1 MTGDTKLTWNRINK
15 LSAPL
20 TGAKLYPDG
29 DVPGMALRITAKGE
43 KAFTLKY
50 RISGKQKSYTFG
62 WPTEDGKPDPEL
74 AEKMSG
80 TVDLPHAMNLEQ
92 ARDEAKRLREH
103 IKKTGKDPAVG
114 ESNPEATGDEKNP
127 ILHKYSDRWIES
139 YADVHLRPSS
149 QASVKSILKNHI
161 LPILGGKH
169 LTEITHDDVAGMM
182 AKVQRKGHR
191 VQANRAHSWL
201 RLILNS
207 AKKSKLITDNP
218 CKDVKRFDDCEQRE
232 VYLKPEEYRR
242 LVAVLRDHPNQQ
254 SARAIALLML
264 TGSRRGEV
272 LGLRWNEIDF
282 ERGIWRKP
290 KGRVKQKKTSTVP
303 LNSQAL
309 TILREI
315 RASQDDE
322 GELAFPGDEGK
333 ARVEIKKFWQRV
345 KVAAELP
352 NDFRMHDLRHSYAS
366 LLAESGTPLK
376 TIGKLLGHAST
387 TTTDRYAHIYDE
399 VARDA
404 SEQVSRLYR
413 RGLRAA
419 GKSKKAKRAASKT
432 R

>member
-1 MTGDTKLTWNRINK
+1 
-15 LSAPL
+15 
-20 TGAKLYPDG
+20 
-29 DVPGMALRITAKGE
+29 
-43 KAFTLKY
+43 
-50 RISGKQKSYTFG
+50 
-62 WPTEDGKPDPEL
+62 
-74 AEKMSG
+74 MSG
-80 TVDLPHAMNLEQ
+80 TVSLPHDMNLEQ
-92 ARDEAKRLREH
+92 ARSEAKRLREY
-103 IKKTGKDPAVG
+103 IKKTGKDPAVD
-114 ESNPEATGDEKNP
+114 ESSPEVSDGDEKNP
-127 ILHKYSDRWIES
+127 TLRKYADRWTES

-161 LPILGGKH
+161 LPALGSKR
-169 LTEITHDDVAGMM
+169 LSEISHDDVDMMM
-182 AKVQRKGHR
+182 AKVKRKGHR

-207 AKKSKLITDNP
+207 AKRSKLIGDNP

-282 ERGIWRKP
+282 DRGIWRKP
-290 KGRVKQKKTSTVP
+290 KGRVKQKKASTVP

-309 TILREI
+309 TVLRAI
-315 RASQDDE
+315 REEQEDDS
-322 GELAFPGDEGK
+322 ELAFPGDEGK
-333 ARVEIKKFWQRV
+333 ARVEIKKFWKRV
-345 KVAAELP
+345 KDAAKLP
-352 NDFRMHDLRHSYAS
+352 DDFRLHDLRHSYAS

-376 TIGKLLGHAST
+376 TIGKLLGHSST

-404 SEQVSRLYR
+404 SEEVSRLFR
-413 RGLRAA
+413 RGLR
-419 GKSKKAKRAASKT
+419 GRGKKATPTKKQRVALPALTNGANHAA
-432 R
+432 

>member
-1 MTGDTKLTWNRINK
+1 
-15 LSAPL
+15 
-20 TGAKLYPDG
+20 
-29 DVPGMALRITAKGE
+29 MALRITAKSKSHPGQ
-43 KAFTLKY
+43 KAFVLKY
-50 RISGKQKSYTFG
+50 RIAGTQRSWTFG
-62 WPTEDGKPDPEL
+62 WPTEDDADNPDLDPATAGVL
-74 AEKMSG
+74 D
-80 TVDLPHAMNLEQ
+80 TLPKYVSLKQ
-92 ARDEAKRLREH
+92 ARRLARKIRDEKVEKD
-103 IKKTGKDPAVG
+103 IDPALNEASSVG
-114 ESNPEATGDEKNP
+114 ADDDEKNP
-127 ILHKYSDRWIES
+127 TLRKYADRWTES

-161 LPILGGKH
+161 LPALGGKR
-169 LTEITHDDVAGMM
+169 LSEISHDDVDMMM
-182 AKVQRKGHR
+182 AKVKRKGHR

-201 RLILNS
+201 RLMLNS
-207 AKKSKLITDNP
+207 AKKSKLIAENP

-282 ERGIWRKP
+282 DRGIWRKP

-309 TILREI
+309 TILRAI
-315 RASQDDE
+315 REEQEDDS
-322 GELAFPGDEGK
+322 ELAFPGDEGK
-333 ARVEIKKFWQRV
+333 ARVEIKKFWKRV
-345 KVAAELP
+345 KDAAKLP
-352 NDFRMHDLRHSYAS
+352 DDFRLHDLRHSYAS

-376 TIGKLLGHAST
+376 TIGKLLGHSST

-404 SEQVSRLYR
+404 SEEVSRLFR
-413 RGLRAA
+413 RGLR
-419 GKSKKAKRAASKT
+419 KRAARKPAQRPGSLLKAANQKSSSVDIT
-432 R
+432 Q